1 MRKYLFSKGF
11 RYRKNDKR
19 YPGQP
24 DIVLPKYKTII
35 FVNGCFWHGHCGC
48 KYFII
53 PKTNT
58 EFWINKIHHNTAEP
72 DKRQINQLKKD
83 IEGKEVLRG
92 TEKTKIECEKV
103 FFDNLSQE
111 GYVVHF
117 KEPLNNKQMKQIIR
131 EVMREEE

>member
-1 MRKYLFSKGF
+1 MGSLS
-11 RYRKNDKR
+11 
-19 YPGQP
+19 
-24 DIVLPKYKTII
+24 II

-117 KEPLNNKQMKQIIR
+117 KEQLNNKQMKQVIQ
-131 EVMREEE
+131 EVLRGKE

>member
-117 KEPLNNKQMKQIIR
+117 KEQLNNKQMKQVIQ
-131 EVMREEE
+131 EVLRGKE